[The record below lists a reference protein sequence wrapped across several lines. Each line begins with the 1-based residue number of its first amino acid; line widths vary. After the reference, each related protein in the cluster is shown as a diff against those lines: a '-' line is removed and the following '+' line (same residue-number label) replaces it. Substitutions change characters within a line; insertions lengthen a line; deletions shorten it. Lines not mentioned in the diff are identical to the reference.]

1 MRSHKGDLS
10 IWIKSNARALV
21 LVALSMLATEPAF
34 AAEVVALGA
43 SNTYGKGVQR
53 GDDYPSQLQT
63 MLRAKGL
70 NVTVTNAGISGDSSL
85 GMLGRFDSAIDTSTR
100 VVILETSPRN
110 DERNSI
116 SPAEAKANYD
126 KIAAAAAARKIKFI
140 VIPVA
145 LKMSFPRQAD
155 DIHLTPDGYRGLAA
169 ALLPKVVAA
178 LRK

>member
-1 MRSHKGDLS
+1 MQSHKYELS
-10 IWIKSNARALV
+10 GRIKRNAALFAFA
-21 LVALSMLATEPAF
+21 ALAMLAAGPAL

-43 SNTYGKGVQR
+43 SNTFGQGVLR

-70 NVTVTNAGISGDSSL
+70 NVTVANAGVNGDNSAD
-85 GMLGRFDSAIDTSTR
+85 MLSRFDGAIDSATR
-100 VVILETSPRN
+100 VVILELSPRN
-110 DERNSI
+110 DERTKI

-126 KIAAAAAARKIKFI
+126 KIAAAAAARKIKFV

-155 DIHLTPDGYRGLAA
+155 DIHLTPEGYRGLAA
-169 ALLPKVVAA
+169 ALLPKVAAA